1 MLAAVDARGPNWTER
16 EPGEEGAV
24 LTARCVLGLVAKRL
38 RSFQDPVD
46 YTRDRP
52 DNEYIPSG
60 ASVAGCETR
69 REAGLCVC
77 GGVMSR
83 VVPRPVGD

>member
-38 RSFQDPVD
+38 RSFKDRLT
-46 YTRDRP
+46 TREIVP
-52 DNEYIPSG
+52 IMST
-60 ASVAGCETR
+60 SLR
-69 REAGLCVC
+69 RF
-77 GGVMSR
+77 GGWVR
-83 VVPRPVGD
+83 NPP